1 MQENL
6 HKLNQFVEGQRRNQG
21 RFMQT
26 IDVNNQQTLRKQ
38 HSRGS
43 TGILGHEL
51 LKGQGIVNISKGTLA
66 EARNQHYLS
75 DPNLRGKKKSTK
87 QKEAPMEFNEKIA
100 AEALN
105 RVNEDSSRLSGDFY
119 EEYFRLLN
127 SLRKEQKSPKEK
139 GLTKS
144 NHSSAKKTGLK
155 KRTKRSKSKEQLSSH
170 RAESAPLVLKSEQGY
185 FNNTVGTG
193 LSSVLQTETTA
204 KRPKDRL

>member
-6 HKLNQFVEGQRRNQG
+6 HKLNQFVDGQRRNQG
-21 RFMQT
+21 RMMQT
-26 IDVNNQQTLRKQ
+26 IDVNNNHPTLRKQ

-43 TGILGHEL
+43 TGLLGQEL
-51 LKGQGIVNISKGTLA
+51 LKHQGIVNISKGTLA

-75 DPNLRGKKKSTK
+75 DPSLRGKKKSQK
-87 QKEAPMEFNEKIA
+87 PKEAPLEFNEKIA

-139 GLTKS
+139 PLTRS

-155 KRTKRSKSKEQLSSH
+155 KRAKRSKSKEQLSSH
-170 RAESAPLVLKSEQGY
+170 RAESAPLVLKSEQFY
-185 FNNTVGTG
+185 FNNTVGSG
-193 LSSVLQTETTA
+193 LSSALQTE
-204 KRPKDRL
+204 